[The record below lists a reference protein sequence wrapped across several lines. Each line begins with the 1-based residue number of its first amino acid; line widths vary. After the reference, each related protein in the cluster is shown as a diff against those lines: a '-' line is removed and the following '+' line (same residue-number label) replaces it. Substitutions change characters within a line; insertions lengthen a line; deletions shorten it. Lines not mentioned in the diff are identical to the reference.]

1 MKRRGDGFGLKLSL
15 FFFFFSAG
23 NEMER
28 IRTESDLS
36 VFGQSAAMQQFISLL
51 KCGDL
56 SLKLLRYLLQGD
68 SMKRADTVYCVV
80 LKP

>member
-1 MKRRGDGFGLKLSL
+1 
-15 FFFFFSAG
+15 
-23 NEMER
+23 MER
-28 IRTESDLS
+28 IKAESDLS
-36 VFGQSAAMQQFISLL
+36 VFGQSAAMQLFISLL

-80 LKP
+80 LKPWQGNIRNSVVIRPSAVNR